1 MKQTPIMKLEL
12 LQKYIE
18 GNASEE
24 EKCCVT
30 EWIQE
35 SPDNM
40 REYMAQR
47 KLHDIALWRTE
58 STAEQQQPVKK
69 HFSLRRICMEAVKV
83 AAVFVIAWLG
93 MHYWPSEEQQPEPV
107 AMQSIYVPAGQRAE
121 LSLADGTKVWLNA
134 RTTLSFPGKFN
145 GNTRNVKLDGEGY
158 FAVAKNAEQPFI
170 VETNRCNVKVLGTE
184 FNVMA
189 YSVDS
194 IWETSL
200 LKGAVEIQ
208 IPGQTQTLK
217 LEPNTMASLK
227 GNQLTKGT
235 IKEPDHFLWREGL
248 ICFNN
253 ISVGDM
259 MEKLKLYYGV
269 DIVVNNRHI
278 LNNHYT
284 GKFRT
289 KDGVEHV
296 LKVLRLNNRF
306 TYTKDDE
313 TNVITIN

>member
-1 MKQTPIMKLEL
+1 MNAEL

-18 GNASEE
+18 GNATDDESRR
-24 EKCCVT
+24 VT
-30 EWIQE
+30 EWIQA

-47 KLHDIALWRTE
+47 KLHDVALWRTE
-58 STAEQQQPVKK
+58 PVTEERQPARRRFTLRRIGAEVAKAAAVLAVGWIGLQLWPKDQQQP
-69 HFSLRRICMEAVKV
+69 
-83 AAVFVIAWLG
+83 
-93 MHYWPSEEQQPEPV
+93 EQV
-107 AMQSIYVPAGQRAE
+107 AMQTIYVPAGQRVE
-121 LSLADGTKVWLNA
+121 LSLADGTRVWLNA
-134 RTTLSFPGKFN
+134 RTTLSFPGKFT
-145 GNTRNVKLDGEGY
+145 GDTRNVRLEGEGY
-158 FAVAKNAEQPFI
+158 FDVARNEEQPFV
-170 VETNRCNVKVLGTE
+170 VETGKCDVKVLGTE

-189 YSVDS
+189 YPEDS
-194 IWETSL
+194 LWETSL
-200 LKGAVEIQ
+200 LRGAVEIV
-208 IPGQTQTLK
+208 IPGQRQTLR
-217 LEPNTMASLK
+217 LEPNTMASLR
-227 GNQLTKGT
+227 GNQLTKGA
-235 IKEPDHFLWREGL
+235 IREPDHFLWREGL

-259 MEKLKLYYGV
+259 MEKLELYYGV
-269 DIVVNNRHI
+269 DIVVNNRRI
-278 LNNHYT
+278 VNNRYT